1 MRRAGHRGRGGR
13 GHTAASARSDVSSA
27 VDFLE
32 DTTLSADIGV
42 YYSGTLRQRREELLN
57 VTHKKRRL
65 QPTELEDSLA
75 EWIPVEAD
83 LVELSMMHRTLL
95 GKTPLLFSVSGKP
108 TKAQPTLWVCGDPWP
123 IFFLDELVR
132 HDGLGDHGGP
142 KVGCTL
148 CPQYYTHGDAGPDTV
163 RIFKCRQCGEFLQC
177 KGCCIAGH
185 AKTPLHFIEEWNGE
199 FWVDISL
206 RDLGYVYQLGHGGL
220 PCRFPRSAV
229 AHYDVTDPS
238 TCATFTCLETF
249 RVQNVVGNMNVHDF
263 ITAIERQTDATA
275 STGMDWIPHRYK
287 EFMRMSRQWAHLKR
301 AKRAG
306 RANEANGLAGT
317 AERELA
323 VRCWACP
330 HDKRN
335 LPSDWREVDKKFQ
348 FLYMLLVA
356 LDANFKLKNRMRL
369 NEKPDPPL
377 GPGLGYFAHP
387 NKYRRHLKNYVAEKD
402 ISTCIAFAALLQK
415 DTRGTT
421 GLRTS
426 GVGGCVCARHECV
439 LPHGIGD
446 LQKGE
451 RFANMDYVLLGAL
464 AGFALLCLTISYDIS
479 CQWKIR
485 LAERNAKMPEGLK
498 LPLNDIKLQC
508 ALPVWHASSHEESCA
523 SANSLSFK
531 PGVRKSDGE
540 GVEREQD
547 GYVGGQDR
555 CAQLLQESGL
565 GDALRDRQ
573 VKAFKQVCETV
584 ESDVMK
590 DWQSQIDAWL
600 KDSSKPNPYIV
611 ERKDGPTEA
620 QVRLQL
626 KRDEEKGPS
635 GGKGTAARHQHDGFF
650 SQPAFRLS
658 RHSAVI
664 DLDPQQRFTNDNIG
678 KLATFRKL
686 QAIYMPGAA
695 AAIEVNEAAR
705 DADIPAPRAEHIKLY
720 MPSDLPAAAR
730 DAACV
735 KNLPT
740 MEAKMREAQCGA
752 VLTVVRGRLHAK
764 RHLIMFRNENVTG
777 QIKSTK
783 ARTLIGK
790 WGDRVN
796 LSAEKYR
803 KGRKA
808 LTALKGSE
816 YAPHYREL
824 RDSDIRLE
832 GDNAESDAAAKKKLA
847 MISAGR
853 GCSCPAER
861 AWTIEAHHVVALDVK
876 GTSGDEEPD
885 HEKDLHESV
894 RVEWARAKARKT
906 RWVEEAMILEEEMRR
921 TLRYLEWQAVWWEGR
936 QVGRPRASPQVQD
949 GMRAYALRQAAL
961 HRRLAAHFKSEW
973 EATSRVDVNAV
984 MEAANLAQFFT
995 EEGLTE
1001 VVSS

>member
-1 MRRAGHRGRGGR
+1 MGVWRPM
-13 GHTAASARSDVSSA
+13 
-27 VDFLE
+27 
-32 DTTLSADIGV
+32 AD
-42 YYSGTLRQRREELLN
+42 
-57 VTHKKRRL
+57 
-65 QPTELEDSLA
+65 
-75 EWIPVEAD
+75 
-83 LVELSMMHRTLL
+83 
-95 GKTPLLFSVSGKP
+95 
-108 TKAQPTLWVCGDPWP
+108 
-123 IFFLDELVR
+123 FFLDELVR
-132 HDGLGDHGGP
+132 HDGFGDHGGP
-142 KVGCTL
+142 KIRCTL
-148 CPQYYTHGDAGPDTV
+148 CPQCYTHGDAGPDAV

-220 PCRFPRSAV
+220 PCRFPDPRLLTMTVIELPYIYRVKFRYCKCQKSDYATNLQQLLRNCWYP
-229 AHYDVTDPS
+229 ATVTDPS

-263 ITAIERQTDATA
+263 ITAIER
-275 STGMDWIPHRYK
+275 MDWIPHRYK

-306 RANEANGLAGT
+306 RANEANGPGG
-317 AERELA
+317 
-323 VRCWACP
+323 CWACP

-387 NKYRRHLKNYVAEKD
+387 DKYRRHLKNYVAKKD

-415 DTRGTT
+415 DTRGTA

-451 RFANMDYVLLGAL
+451 RFANMDY
-464 AGFALLCLTISYDIS
+464 
-479 CQWKIR
+479 
-485 LAERNAKMPEGLK
+485 MPEGLK

-531 PGVRKSDGE
+531 PGVGKSDGE
-540 GVEREQD
+540 GVERTWAHLNPASYHTKDMGKGNRMDTLED
-547 GYVGGQDR
+547 KID
-555 CAQLLQESGL
+555 AHNFSKNLGL
-565 GDALRDRQ
+565 GDALCRKLVVARAEQDWQ

-611 ERKDGPTEA
+611 ERKDGPTEV

-626 KRDEEKGPS
+626 KRDEEKDLA
-635 GGKGTAARHQHDGFF
+635 GGRAPLHGTSAT
-650 SQPAFRLS
+650 AFLTAS
-658 RHSAVI
+658 LQIEQAQCVI
-664 DLDPQQRFTNDNIG
+664 DLDPQQRRKIIAELAGTAVVATDREQKIQESRLTTLK

-695 AAIEVNEAAR
+695 AAIEVDEAAR

-752 VLTVVRGRLHAK
+752 ALTVVRGRLHAK

-777 QIKSTK
+777 QIKSMK
-783 ARTLIGK
+783 ARTLIGEV
-790 WGDRVN
+790 GDRVN

-803 KGRKA
+803 KGHKA

-832 GDNAESDAAAKKKLA
+832 GDNAESDAAAKKKLV

-853 GCSCPAER
+853 GARVPRNAPGQSKR
-861 AWTIEAHHVVALDVK
+861 TMSWLWTVK

-973 EATSRVDVNAV
+973 EAKSRY
-984 MEAANLAQFFT
+984 LPSYRT
-995 EEGLTE
+995 
-1001 VVSS
+1001 